1 MTVSTTKQGLMCRD
15 TGYGPGTSKLVSY
28 SDKHSEICSLNMAF
42 SISMTV
48 MSSKKMLTNSLG

>member
-48 MSSKKMLTNSLG
+48 MSSKKNAYK